1 MSADAG
7 AVSPWLLR
15 WAHLITRG
23 GSVLDV
29 AAGSGRHTRWLAER
43 GHGVTA
49 IDRDA
54 AAMQALA
61 DCAETLVADIERD
74 PWPLDGRRFD
84 AVLVTNYLWRPLL
97 PTLVAATAPGGVFL
111 YETFASGNERVGR
124 PARPDFLLLRGEL
137 LGAVPGLRIVAYEEG
152 FLDDPKRFVQ
162 RIVAVRELATDLPA
176 RHRLVGPDGEAGSL
190 ESTG

>member
-1 MSADAG
+1 MGTGVG

-15 WAHLITRG
+15 WAHLIARG

-43 GHGVTA
+43 GHAVTA

-97 PTLVAATAPGGVFL
+97 PTLVAATGAGGVFL
-111 YETFASGNERVGR
+111 YETFASGNESVGR
-124 PARPDFLLLRGEL
+124 PVRPEFLLVQGEL
-137 LGAVPGLRIVAYEEG
+137 LGAVPGLRIVAYEDG
-152 FLDDPKRFVQ
+152 FLDDPQRFVQ
-162 RIVAVRELATDLPA
+162 RIVAVRELRAALPP
-176 RHRLVGPDGEAGSL
+176 RHRLIGPGADAGSL
-190 ESTG
+190 ESIG